1 MILSFNIFVIEIT
14 DAAMSLTSIKK
25 TTTKRVPEK
34 ENGINKNSKKKE
46 KSFVVMLL
54 N

>member
-25 TTTKRVPEK
+25 KTKRVPEK
-34 ENGINKNSKKKE
+34 ENGINKNSKKE